1 MNRMTLAAA
10 VAAIALSSAAQ
21 ATLNFTSIPNMP
33 TLGAFTGSMTWTYL
47 GAGSGTLGITITN
60 TSAPANGGYITGLAF
75 NTVSG
80 VTLSLSSGRAG
91 FIGMTNVAAS
101 PFENFD
107 FGTALGGN
115 WLGGGSP
122 SAGIGV
128 GVTDSFVFGVSG
140 SDSFLASLSDSSF
153 FDTASLPGFAARFR
167 GFADGTSD
175 KVGGTPTPPNVVPLP
190 QTLSLAGGGILA
202 IALLRR
208 RK

>member
-1 MNRMTLAAA
+1 MNRIAVTSI
-10 VAAIALSSAAQ
+10 VAALALSADAL
-21 ATLNFTSIPNMP
+21 AILNFTSVPSA
-33 TLGAFTGSMTWTYL
+33 TGLGAFTGSMTWTYL
-47 GAGSGTLGITITN
+47 GGGTGSLGITMTN
-60 TSAPANGGYITGLAF
+60 TSPGTSGYLTGIAF

-91 FIGMTNVAAS
+91 FIGMTNVQAS
-101 PFENFD
+101 PFDTFD

-122 SAGIGV
+122 NAGIGV

-140 SDSFLASLSDSSF
+140 DSSLLASLTDSSF

-167 GFADGTSD
+167 GFAGGGSD

-190 QTLSLAGGGILA
+190 QTLALACGGLVGL
-202 IALLRR
+202 ALLRR